1 MSEPGRIVAWDVSL
15 SVSLVNGC
23 RVPPRVSYQV
33 PRPTV
38 GSHETGKPAQPRAGY
53 LLYRTAQ
60 TDVVGF

>member
-1 MSEPGRIVAWDVSL
+1 VSEPGRIVAWDVSL

-23 RVPPRVSYQV
+23 RVGAASRPR
-33 PRPTV
+33 RPGDT
-38 GSHETGKPAQPRAGY
+38 SHRITKPAQPRAGY